1 MSVDTIAIS
10 AEHYL
15 WQSLYTRIYDLQTA
29 HSSLGLTVS
38 SSDIMCVV
46 TIVSAPAAIW
56 PAVGDGRMTAHC
68 PRPRS
73 ASRVINGHIPTD
85 QHRAANTQPI
95 AVHVSIQLTFSPRPA
110 TLCMEYKYNIEA
122 RPTHYH

>member
-1 MSVDTIAIS
+1 MSGDTIAIS

-56 PAVGDGRMTAHC
+56 PAVGDGEDD
-68 PRPRS
+68 S
-73 ASRVINGHIPTD
+73 ALSPPTLRL
-85 QHRAANTQPI
+85 Q
-95 AVHVSIQLTFSPRPA
+95 S
-110 TLCMEYKYNIEA
+110 Y
-122 RPTHYH
+122 

>member
-1 MSVDTIAIS
+1 MSGDTIAIS

-46 TIVSAPAAIW
+46 TAAIW
-56 PAVGDGRMTAHC
+56 PAVGDGEDD
-68 PRPRS
+68 S
-73 ASRVINGHIPTD
+73 ALSPPTLRL
-85 QHRAANTQPI
+85 Q
-95 AVHVSIQLTFSPRPA
+95 S
-110 TLCMEYKYNIEA
+110 Y
-122 RPTHYH
+122 